1 MNKLIGIVI
10 LSFVIHL
17 LCGAQNTGNW
27 NGKKCA
33 VVLTYDD
40 ALNIHLDKV
49 IPQLNSYN
57 FKGTF
62 YLIGS

>member
-1 MNKLIGIVI
+1 M
-10 LSFVIHL
+10 
-17 LCGAQNTGNW
+17 NW

-49 IPQLNSYN
+49 IPILNSFN
-57 FKGTF
+57 FKATF
-62 YLIGS
+62 HLITSSPVVTARIDYFCI